1 MSDEIQTWRHMPV
14 ILALGRRIE
23 SSWLACAGMSWT
35 CFEETEIFDK
45 KLDNEIVSFCALHS
59 A

>member
-1 MSDEIQTWRHMPV
+1 
-14 ILALGRRIE
+14 
-23 SSWLACAGMSWT
+23 MSWT